1 MVENYSVTTKKSIIQ
16 KFTIT
21 LVERVDSNYNL
32 ATGMRHISDE
42 TIKGIYEKPNREQH
56 CNI

>member
-1 MVENYSVTTKKSIIQ
+1 MVENYSVTTKKSILQ
-16 KFTIT
+16 KFRIT

-32 ATGMRHISDE
+32 ATGTRNISDE
-42 TIKGIYEKPNREQH
+42 TIKGIYEKPNREQR